1 MKRNTA
7 YSQRTADRVIETIFR
22 YGKDGITQK
31 KVGELTNIHRSII
44 GAICEDNQDKIKI
57 KRVGKFTT
65 YVPKYSAVDTLVFD
79 KPTFF
84 GRQLRYYFLQP
95 KHSGFELGFD
105 ELIQL
110 HQKQVEYLTES
121 SDPNNKVDYNTR
133 QNIVDLQNFIIKVG
147 TMLTFT
153 LLQAMSPEI
162 INQLS
167 GKREQYNNIK
177 INSIETRNKLVR
189 NWIND
194 VILSTRLLD
203 QLRNIL
209 SDDKKDFELSQDL
222 VNISLEGMRKLYPDL
237 IGPYSEYN
245 ELAGQPIP
253 GVMTKLETIYDN
265 LDDSI
270 REEKDKL
277 KKDICNH
284 KFDRLAHYGSYK
296 EIKYFKCLKCGFRKE
311 EPK

>member
-1 MKRNTA
+1 M
-7 YSQRTADRVIETIFR
+7 
-22 YGKDGITQK
+22 
-31 KVGELTNIHRSII
+31 
-44 GAICEDNQDKIKI
+44 
-57 KRVGKFTT
+57 
-65 YVPKYSAVDTLVFD
+65 
-79 KPTFF
+79 
-84 GRQLRYYFLQP
+84 QLRYHFLQP
-95 KHSGFELGFD
+95 KHSGFEIGFD

-110 HQKQVEYLTES
+110 HQKQVEHLTEIS
-121 SDPNNKVDYNTR
+121 EPKNKVEYKIR

-153 LLQAMSPEI
+153 LLHAMSPDL

-167 GKREQYNNIK
+167 GKREEYNNIK
-177 INSIETRNKLVR
+177 INNIETRNKLVR
-189 NWIND
+189 SWVND

-209 SDDKKDFELSQDL
+209 SDNTKDFELSQDL
-222 VNISLEGMRKLYPDL
+222 INMSLESLRKLYPDL
-237 IGPYSEYN
+237 IGPYYEYN

-253 GVMTKLETIYDN
+253 GVITKLESIYN
-265 LDDSI
+265 KLDDSI

-277 KKDICNH
+277 KKEICTH

-296 EIKYFKCLKCGFRKE
+296 EKKYFKCLKCGIKKE